1 MGSRLL
7 IRGAR
12 ILDPAGGLDEVG
24 DLLLQDGQIA
34 AVGAVD
40 GVSAAES
47 TDGKAVV
54 LDGKGLLAVPGL
66 VDLHVHFREP
76 GEEYKEDIRSGAS
89 AAVAGGF
96 TTVCC
101 MPNTSPPNDCRAV
114 TDLIV
119 ARGAEAGLARVRPVA
134 AISRGLAGEGLTEM
148 AELKEAG
155 AVAVSDD
162 GHPVEN
168 ARFMRRALEYAST
181 FGMVVVN
188 HCEDL
193 SLSGGGAMHEGDAS
207 TQTGLRAQPAAA
219 EEVMLARDLVLCRQ
233 TGARYHAAHVS
244 TAGSVEMVRRAKGE
258 GLPVTAEVTV
268 HHLLLTDEACLEFD
282 THTKCNP
289 PLRTEADRQACIAGV
304 ADGTLDAIVT
314 DHAPHTDN
322 DKAVEFEDAPFGVI
336 GLETAVPALLRL
348 VEQGALDLPTI
359 IERLTAGPATCF
371 GLDVGRLAPG
381 APADVTLIDPDLRYT
396 IRPEHFFSRSANTP
410 FAGWEVRGRAV
421 ATIVGGRLVYRWP
434 DGLVVG

>member
-24 DLLLQDGQIA
+24 DLLLSDGKVA
-34 AVGAVD
+34 AVGVVD
-40 GVSAAES
+40 APDAS
-47 TDGKAVV
+47 DGELLV
-54 LDGKGLLAVPGL
+54 LDGKGLVATPGL
-66 VDLHVHFREP
+66 VDLHVHLREP
-76 GEEYKEDIRSGAS
+76 GDEYKEDIRTGAS

-114 TDLIV
+114 TDLIT
-119 ARGAEAGLARVRPVA
+119 ARGAAVGLARVRPVA
-134 AISRGLAGEGLTEM
+134 AISMGLAGEALTQM

-162 GHPVEN
+162 GHPVED

-181 FGMVVVN
+181 FGLVVVN

-193 SLSGGGAMHEGDAS
+193 SLSGGGAMHEGEAS
-207 TQTGLRAQPAAA
+207 TWTGLKAQPGAA
-219 EEVMLARDLVLCRQ
+219 EEVMLARDLVLCRL

-244 TAGSVEMVRRAKGE
+244 TAGSVELVRRAKDE
-258 GLPVTAEVTV
+258 GLAVTAEVTV

-336 GLETAVPALLRL
+336 GLETALPALLRL
-348 VEQGALDLPTI
+348 VEQGALDLPVL
-359 IERLTAGPATCF
+359 IERLTCGPAACF
-371 GLDVGRLAPG
+371 GLNAGRLAPG
-381 APADVTLIDPDLRYT
+381 SPADVTLIDPDLSYT
-396 IRPEHFFSRSANTP
+396 IRPEHFLSRSANTP

-421 ATIVGGRLVYRWP
+421 ATIVGGRLVFRWP